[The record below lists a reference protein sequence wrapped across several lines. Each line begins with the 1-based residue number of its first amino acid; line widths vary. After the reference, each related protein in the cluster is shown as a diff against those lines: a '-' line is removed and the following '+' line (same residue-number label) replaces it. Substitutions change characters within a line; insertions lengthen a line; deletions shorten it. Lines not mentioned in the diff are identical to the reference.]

1 MKLLTFKRDEEGF
14 SFLKSFHRFILS
26 IQFFDLNVEDDLGKI
41 RKADVLIKDYDI
53 KTECTNFDTNVSL
66 KILNLR
72 GKLYI

>member
-1 MKLLTFKRDEEGF
+1 MKLLTFKRDEKGF

-41 RKADVLIKDYDI
+41 RKADVLIRDYDI

-66 KILNLR
+66 KILSLR

>member
-14 SFLKSFHRFILS
+14 SFSSFHRFILS

-66 KILNLR
+66 KILSLR